1 MRRLFVF
8 VLVIVAVLALAQ
20 ARPSK
25 GERAKPRKQGLI
37 YYIK

>member
-8 VLVIVAVLALAQ
+8 VLVIAAVLALAQ
-20 ARPSK
+20 VRLSK
-25 GERAKPRKQGLI
+25 SELAKPPKQGLI